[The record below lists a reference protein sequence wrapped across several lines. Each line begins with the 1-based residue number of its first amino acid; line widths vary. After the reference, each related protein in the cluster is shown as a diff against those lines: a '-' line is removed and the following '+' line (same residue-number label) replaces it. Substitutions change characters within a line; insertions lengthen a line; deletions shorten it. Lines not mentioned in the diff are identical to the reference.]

1 MGRSIN
7 KTTAHFEEKESW
19 VRVDKEGKPIG
30 EPQEVNVLV
39 KEVSRSGFAITYL
52 GELVRLI
59 DTIGNKKMKV
69 VKYILAKMDSENKLV
84 ETIREI
90 AEHCGVSTKIVN
102 ETLKL
107 LDDVGFIARK
117 TGCVMLSPKI
127 AHKGNASKERYL
139 LTKFHAMNLNERPL
153 EKIDE
158 DSSAASVN

>member
-1 MGRSIN
+1 MGKTVK
-7 KTTAHFEEKESW
+7 KTTAHFEEKERW
-19 VRVDKEGKPIG
+19 VRVDGDGNQIG

-39 KEVSRSGFAITYL
+39 KEISRSGFAITYL
-52 GELVRLI
+52 GELIRLI

-69 VKYILAKMDSENKLV
+69 VKYILGKMDSENKLV

-90 AEHCGVSTKIVN
+90 AEHCEVSTRVVN

-127 AHKGNASKERYL
+127 AHKGNARRERYL
-139 LTKFHAMNLNERPL
+139 LTKFYAMNLNTEEL
-153 EKIDE
+153 KE
-158 DSSAASVN
+158 DD